1 MKFSKRF
8 ERDFAWYSKFKDIFN
23 FDGGVATYTNN
34 KGEQIIKASETGF
47 TAKECFYAFDSQV
60 KILECREPELLQEIL
75 RTKGSIN
82 LNIQMWAESRAQA
95 YLSMIEFEELI
106 KEFSLLDWMI
116 EAVERQKMKFWDKVF
131 KKNTKGELIF
141 IS

>member
-1 MKFSKRF
+1 
-8 ERDFAWYSKFKDIFN
+8 
-23 FDGGVATYTNN
+23 
-34 KGEQIIKASETGF
+34 
-47 TAKECFYAFDSQV
+47 
-60 KILECREPELLQEIL
+60 
-75 RTKGSIN
+75 
-82 LNIQMWAESRAQA
+82 MWAESRAQA
-95 YLSMIEFEELI
+95 YLSMIEFEEII